1 MALFFWLKLTT
12 VSDRDFS
19 GIESDRLR
27 ARNETRKRK
36 DLCVYRKE
44 RKQSI
49 EFHSKQKIC

>member
-19 GIESDRLR
+19 GIESDRLG